1 MKILLA
7 DDSVTAQNMGK
18 KILSEAGHEVLCV
31 SNGAAALKK
40 VAEQEPDLV
49 ILDIYMPGYSG
60 LEVCQRLKEGPETA
74 AVPVVL
80 TVGKLEPFRK
90 EDAQRV
96 RAEALIIKPFEATE
110 LAAAVARFAETAA
123 ANPSKAKSKGKLG
136 PQPKAKPRWE
146 DTPEYEFVTTTQ
158 KLEEEEEKTA
168 APNSS
173 AKTVAQGATEMPA
186 GAAEPPSRSGA
197 SEFEVAAATEKAEAP
212 GIASWQTESV
222 AATSSEAETGA
233 AESSWQPGP
242 AEFNVQAEAASPA
255 GEQPAIA
262 KAAAAGAGAD
272 FDSAARAEFSSGEPL
287 ATDFSITAPSDS
299 PSAEANAFTAQ
310 FASDVPGVPELPAAP
325 PDFSATAAEPM
336 AVPATDPAFD
346 PDRTQWATQF
356 ATHFGVAE
364 EEPAAPAEPDAPP
377 APESSAVEAEPAAA
391 PADDIA
397 AILSNLPGGMASPQ
411 APRPNEESAQ
421 LGQRPWPTEVPGPD
435 GEGLKAEEV
444 PVEDR
449 DSSVSLAEE
458 MEKASAASFEDRA
471 QPDLTA
477 SETPADR
484 EEMDSAAAFE
494 RQQENQPVPEA
505 AAAAQSEESAASL
518 NQGEAGFGA
527 PPAPEAKP
535 AQPAPDQVA
544 GVMQSAAM
552 AIATRATVSAVASQ
566 LHTQPAENVSTGPT
580 AIENLVA
587 QVLERLKPKLIA
599 EIKRELGT
607 PEEK

>member
-40 VAEQEPDLV
+40 IAEQEPDLV

-60 LEVCQRLKEGPETA
+60 LEVCQRLKEGPGTA
-74 AVPVVL
+74 ALPVVL

-110 LAAAVARFAETAA
+110 LAAAVARFAEMVV
-123 ANPSKAKSKGKLG
+123 ANPSKPKNKGKLG

-146 DTPEYEFVTTTQ
+146 EAPEDEFVTTTQ
-158 KLEEEEEKTA
+158 KLEEEEEETA
-168 APNSS
+168 APSS
-173 AKTVAQGATEMPA
+173 LGKTFAPDAPEMPA
-186 GAAEPPSRSGA
+186 AAVEPPSRSAAG
-197 SEFEVAAATEKAEAP
+197 EFEVALEPEKAEAP
-212 GIASWQTESV
+212 AVASWQTESV
-222 AATSSEAETGA
+222 AAPGREAETV

-242 AEFNVQAEAASPA
+242 GEFNVQAESASPA
-255 GEQPAIA
+255 DEPPAIA
-262 KAAAAGAGAD
+262 KAAAAAAGAD
-272 FDSAARAEFSSGEPL
+272 FDSGGARPEFSSGEPL
-287 ATDFSITAPSDS
+287 ATDFAVTASSDS
-299 PSAEANAFTAQ
+299 GSTEANAFTAQ
-310 FASDVPGVPELPAAP
+310 IAADAPGAPDFPAAP
-325 PDFSATAAEPM
+325 PELSAAAESV
-336 AVPATDPAFD
+336 AVPAIDPAFD

-364 EEPAAPAEPDAPP
+364 EEPAAPAEPAE
-377 APESSAVEAEPAAA
+377 PETGALGAEPAA
-391 PADDIA
+391 PSDDIA
-397 AILSNLPGGMASPQ
+397 AILSNLPGGMAAQQ
-411 APRPNEESAQ
+411 APRQYEESAQ
-421 LGQRPWPTEVPGPD
+421 FGQRPWPTEVPIPEK
-435 GEGLKAEEV
+435 EGLKAEEV

-471 QPDLTA
+471 QPKL
-477 SETPADR
+477 
-484 EEMDSAAAFE
+484 AAAEAAVDRAEMNSGGAFE
-494 RQQENQPVPEA
+494 PQEATQPMPEA
-505 AAAAQSEESAASL
+505 AAAAQFEESAASL
-518 NQGEAGFGA
+518 SHGEAEFVA
-527 PPAPEAKP
+527 QPAPEAKP
-535 AQPAPDQVA
+535 AQPAPDRVA

-566 LHTQPAENVSTGPT
+566 LHSQPAENVSTGP
-580 AIENLVA
+580 ASIEDLVG
-587 QVLERLKPKLIA
+587 QVLDRLKPKLIA

>member
-40 VAEQEPDLV
+40 IAEQEPDLV

-60 LEVCQRLKEGPETA
+60 LEVCQRLKEGPGTA
-74 AVPVVL
+74 ALPVVL

-110 LAAAVARFAETAA
+110 LAAAVARFAEMAA
-123 ANPSKAKSKGKLG
+123 TNPPKPKSKSKLG

-146 DTPEYEFVTTTQ
+146 EAPEDEFVTTSK
-158 KLEEEEEKTA
+158 KLEEEEEKSLARSSSVETLSRGTA
-168 APNSS
+168 
-173 AKTVAQGATEMPA
+173 E
-186 GAAEPPSRSGA
+186 AAEPESAG
-197 SEFEVAAATEKAEAP
+197 SEFEVAAEPEKAEAA
-212 GIASWQTESV
+212 GVASWR
-222 AATSSEAETGA
+222 SEVGPAPGANAETGA
-233 AESSWQPGP
+233 SESSWQAGSS
-242 AEFNVQAEAASPA
+242 EFSVQAEAAALTGEPA
-255 GEQPAIA
+255 AIA
-262 KAAAAGAGAD
+262 KAAAAAAGAD
-272 FDSAARAEFSSGEPL
+272 FDAGGTRPEFSPEKPFT
-287 ATDFSITAPSDS
+287 TDFAVTAPSDS
-299 PSAEANAFTAQ
+299 PSAEASVFAAQ
-310 FASDVPGVPELPAAP
+310 TEPETVSLPGVPELPAAAP
-325 PDFSATAAEPM
+325 EFSASGGENV
-336 AVPATDPAFD
+336 AVSATDPAFD

-364 EEPAAPAEPDAPP
+364 EQPVEAAEPPAGGAETGPGAPP
-377 APESSAVEAEPAAA
+377 S
-391 PADDIA
+391 DDIA

-411 APRPNEESAQ
+411 PSRPDEESAQ
-421 LGQRPWPTEVPGPD
+421 LGQRPWPMEVGAPD
-435 GEGLKAEEV
+435 KEDLKAEEV

-458 MEKASAASFEDRA
+458 MEKASASFEDRA
-471 QPDLTA
+471 QPNFAAEATSVAQEEMSPAPPPERED
-477 SETPADR
+477 ENQQTPA
-484 EEMDSAAAFE
+484 AA
-494 RQQENQPVPEA
+494 PEA
-505 AAAAQSEESAASL
+505 ACTEQLEESAPTVNRS
-518 NQGEAGFGA
+518 EAEFGGVQ
-527 PPAPEAKP
+527 PALEDKP
-535 AQPAPDQVA
+535 SQPAPDRVA

-566 LHTQPAENVSTGPT
+566 LHSQPAETVSTGLSG
-580 AIENLVA
+580 IEELVG
-587 QVLERLKPKLIA
+587 QVLDRLKPKLIA